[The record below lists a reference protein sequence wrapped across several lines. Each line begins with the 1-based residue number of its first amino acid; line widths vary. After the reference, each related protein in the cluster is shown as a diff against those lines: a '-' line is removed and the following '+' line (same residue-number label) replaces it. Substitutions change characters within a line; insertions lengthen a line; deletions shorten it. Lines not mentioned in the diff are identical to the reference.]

1 MGGCIDESWGKRQQ
15 KKTGSEDD
23 LDGSSEAYRLGQ
35 DNGADH
41 AGASVAHLAGGDE
54 VLGHVGGGLRKLCS
68 AEKEFAVPRFSLG
81 RYRVPRGLLVARRL
95 RLETSA

>member
-1 MGGCIDESWGKRQQ
+1 MWVGGLTSLGGKRQQ
-15 KKTGSEDD
+15 ETGSEED

-41 AGASVAHLAGGDE
+41 AGASVAHLAGGNE

-68 AEKEFAVPRFSLG
+68 AEKEFAVPRFPLG
-81 RYRVPRGLLVARRL
+81 IKFLGFC
-95 RLETSA
+95 

>member
-1 MGGCIDESWGKRQQ
+1 MWVGGLTSLGGKRQQ
-15 KKTGSEDD
+15 ETGSEED

-41 AGASVAHLAGGDE
+41 AGASVTHLAGGDE

-68 AEKEFAVPRFSLG
+68 AEKEFAVPRFPLG
-81 RYRVPRGLLVARRL
+81 IKFLGFC
-95 RLETSA
+95 